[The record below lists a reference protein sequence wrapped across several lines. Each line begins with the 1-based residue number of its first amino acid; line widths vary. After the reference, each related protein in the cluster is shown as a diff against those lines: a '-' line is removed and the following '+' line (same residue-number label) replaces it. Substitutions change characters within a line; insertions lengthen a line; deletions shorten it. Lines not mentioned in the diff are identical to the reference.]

1 MKILTEII
9 FILVLD
15 IASSISMEGVPDS
28 IPCGGKITCICVV
41 NTTQSESGG
50 RLTFQMTLGDPMA
63 PDNQSQ
69 KMNSREKI
77 TLTGVK
83 EMM

>member
-1 MKILTEII
+1 
-9 FILVLD
+9 
-15 IASSISMEGVPDS
+15 MEGVPDS

-50 RLTFQMTLGDPMA
+50 RFEFQMTLGDPMA
-63 PDNQSQ
+63 PDYQRQ
-69 KMNSREKI
+69 KMNSKETI